1 LNKGEGNLLSTAE
14 GERVKVRGKGFA
26 MLEELKKRVCEANL
40 KLVAEG
46 LVIQTWGN
54 VSGVDRAGGNMVIK
68 PSGVPYDVMRPE
80 HMVVVSLE
88 TGGVVEGDLKPSS
101 DTPTHLILYR
111 AFEGIGGVV
120 HTHSLYATAWAQARR
135 EIPALGT
142 THADYFHGPV
152 PCTRLLTAKE
162 IKSEYEAN
170 TGHVIVERFLG
181 KHRQAGRPDREV
193 GAPTTVRLEPLHF
206 PGVLVASHAPFA
218 WGATL
223 EKAVENAIVLEHL
236 ARLASETL
244 RVKPAVKPMQH
255 VLLDKH
261 FLRKHG
267 PGAYYGQR

>member
-1 LNKGEGNLLSTAE
+1 
-14 GERVKVRGKGFA
+14 

-54 VSGVDRAGGNMVIK
+54 VSGVDRASGNMVIK
-68 PSGVPYDVMRPE
+68 PSGVPYDRMKPG

-88 TGGVVEGDLKPSS
+88 TGRVVEGDLKPSS
-101 DTPTHLILYR
+101 DTPTHRILYR
-111 AFEGIGGVV
+111 AFKSIGGVV

-135 EIPALGT
+135 EIPPLGT

-152 PCTRLLTAKE
+152 PCTRLLTARE

-170 TGHVIVERFLG
+170 TGHVIVEKFR
-181 KHRQAGRPDREV
+181 KVD
-193 GAPTTVRLEPLHF
+193 PLRF

-218 WGATL
+218 WGETV
-223 EKAVENAIVLEHL
+223 EKAVENAAVLEHL

-244 RVKPAVKPMQH
+244 RVKPSVRPMQK

-267 PGAYYGQR
+267 PGAYYGQKRV